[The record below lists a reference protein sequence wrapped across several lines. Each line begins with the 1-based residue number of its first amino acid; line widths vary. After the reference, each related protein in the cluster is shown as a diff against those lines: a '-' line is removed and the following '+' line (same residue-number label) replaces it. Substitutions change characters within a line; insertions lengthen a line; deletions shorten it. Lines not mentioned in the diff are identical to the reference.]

1 MADEDKTTLLEFPC
15 RFPIKAMGKNSE
27 AFENVVLDIVLAYA
41 GIWQD
46 EPVRSVPSS
55 AGKFVSVTVVVE
67 AQSREQLD
75 SIYQGL
81 TDCEQVLMAL

>member
-15 RFPIKAMGKNSE
+15 RFPIKAIGKNSE